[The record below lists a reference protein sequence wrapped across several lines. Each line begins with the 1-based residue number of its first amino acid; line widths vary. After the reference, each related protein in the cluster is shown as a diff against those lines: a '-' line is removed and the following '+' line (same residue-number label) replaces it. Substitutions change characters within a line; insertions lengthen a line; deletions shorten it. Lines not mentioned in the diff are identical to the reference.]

1 MTLHRCSVL
10 LLLLLQQLTAPAQAQ
25 NRIDKAISL
34 PGAFFSKFSK
44 KVDQKIDKLDQQL
57 TRQTERYLNKL
68 AKQERR
74 VQRKLSKIDSS
85 AAKSFGDINAQYAAL
100 TDQIKSPSVSSTG
113 LSGQYLPNVDSLQ
126 TGLSFLNQNNQL
138 LSSSKQLTGKLQHSL
153 GGLQQLQGKLQT
165 TEQVKQFIR
174 QRKELMRQ
182 TISRYKNLPNSIT
195 KSFQQYNKEFY
206 YYSQQVKEYKELL
219 NDPSKWEQKA
229 LELLNKLP
237 VFQNFMRQNSQLAG
251 LFSLPGNYGTAQS
264 LAGLQTRAQTQALI
278 QNQLASAGP
287 NAQAML
293 QQNLQAA
300 QAQLNTLKDKINK
313 LGGGSGDMEVPDF
326 KPNNQKTKSFWRRLE
341 YGTNMQTAKSS
352 SFFPTTTDLGLS
364 VGYKINDKNTIGVGG
379 SFKIG
384 WGKDIR
390 HISMTSEG
398 ASVRSF
404 LDVKLKGSFYAS
416 GGFEYNYQ
424 PTPALVSANGDLL
437 HARAWNQSGLVGIS
451 KVVSLKSKL
460 FKKTKVQLL
469 LDFLSYRQTPRTQL
483 VKFRV
488 AYAF

>member
-1 MTLHRCSVL
+1 MPLNRCSVL
-10 LLLLLQQLTAPAQAQ
+10 LLLLLQQLTAVAQQ
-25 NRIDKAISL
+25 QDGIDKAIGL

-44 KVDQKIDKLDQQL
+44 KVDQKMDKLDQQL
-57 TRQTERYLNKL
+57 TRQTARYLHKL

-74 VQRKLSKIDSS
+74 LQRKLSRIDST

-100 TDQIKSPSVSSTG
+100 TEKIKSPSFNNTG
-113 LSGQYLPNVDSLQ
+113 LSGQYLPNIDSLE
-126 TGLSFLNQNNQL
+126 TGLSFLNQNSQL

-237 VFQNFMRQNSQLAG
+237 AFQNFMKQNSQLAG
-251 LFSLPGNYGTAQS
+251 LFSLPGNYGSAQS

-287 NAQAML
+287 NAQAVL

-300 QAQLNTLKDKINK
+300 QAQLNTLKEKINK
-313 LGGGSGDMEVPDF
+313 LGSGSEDMEMPDF
-326 KPNNQKTKSFWRRLE
+326 KPNPEKTKSFWRRLE
-341 YGTNMQTAKSS
+341 YSTNMQTAKSS
-352 SFFPTTTDLGLS
+352 TFFPTTTDLGVS
-364 VGYKINDKNTIGVGG
+364 VGYKINGSSTVGVGC
-379 SFKIG
+379 SYKIG

-390 HISMTSEG
+390 HIDITQQG
-398 ASVRSF
+398 VALRSF
-404 LDVKLKGSFYAS
+404 LDVRLKGSFYAS
-416 GGFEYNYQ
+416 GGFEMNYQ
-424 PTPALVSANGDLL
+424 PTPALLSATGGML
-437 HARAWNQSGLVGIS
+437 HASAWNQSGLVGIS

-469 LDFLSYRQTPRTQL
+469 LDFLSFQQTPRTQL

-488 AYAF
+488 GYNF